1 MLRGRQAGLTMVEM
15 MVVLV
20 LIALLM
26 VATYPLLGNVLDVM
40 VSKGAAEQ
48 VASAVRDARQRA
60 ITAGENRCIQFVGSP
75 PYTVYEIRVVQ
86 VAMSTLTCDG
96 TLQATEQIGNEAVV
110 VTGSTLTLIFDP
122 VGRRL
127 LSDGTVATTDAT
139 ITVQTES
146 LSCPGTITVSPF
158 GGVRAQKC

>member
-20 LIALLM
+20 LIALLL
-26 VATYPLLGNVLDVM
+26 VATYPFLGNVLDVM

-75 PYTVYEIRVVQ
+75 PYTVYEIRV
-86 VAMSTLTCDG
+86 ATSTPTCDG
-96 TLQATEQIGNEAVV
+96 TLQATERIGNEAVV

>member
-1 MLRGRQAGLTMVEM
+1 MLRRRQAGLTMVEM

-26 VATYPLLGNVLDVM
+26 AATYPFLGNVLDVM

-60 ITAGENRCIQFVGSP
+60 ITEGESRCIQFSGSP
-75 PYTVYEIRVVQ
+75 PYTIYEIRV
-86 VAMSTLTCDG
+86 ASSTPACNG
-96 TLQATEQIGNEAVV
+96 ALQATERIGNEAVV

-127 LSDGTVATTDAT
+127 AADGTVATTDAV
-139 ITVQTES
+139 ITVQTQS

>member
-60 ITAGENRCIQFVGSP
+60 ITAGENRCIQFIGSP
-75 PYTVYEIRVVQ
+75 PYTVYEIRV
-86 VAMSTLTCDG
+86 ATSTPTCDG

-127 LSDGTVATTDAT
+127 LSNGTVATTDAT

-146 LSCPGTITVSPF
+146 LSCPSTITVSPF

>member
-75 PYTVYEIRVVQ
+75 PYTVYEIRV
-86 VAMSTLTCDG
+86 ATSTPTCDG

-110 VTGSTLTLIFDP
+110 VTGSTLALIFDP